1 MTLDDELATKRAR
14 VRAMLDAHELDG
26 LLLATPA
33 SVSWITCGGD
43 PVVDLTAAQGVAAV
57 LCTRDGETLLTN
69 TIEHARM
76 LEEALPRPPAHVEVF
91 GWHESSGPEAARRLR
106 PGARLG
112 CDLTL
117 AGFEDCA
124 IGVRAL
130 RLVLT
135 PAEQERYRV
144 LCRDAGTAIE
154 ETAEIV
160 EPDMSALEITGALAA
175 ET

>member
-1 MTLDDELATKRAR
+1 
-14 VRAMLDAHELDG
+14 
-26 LLLATPA
+26 
-33 SVSWITCGGD
+33 
-43 PVVDLTAAQGVAAV
+43 
-57 LCTRDGETLLTN
+57 
-69 TIEHARM
+69 M

-117 AGFEDCA
+117 AGFEVCA

-135 PAEQERYRV
+135 PAEQERCRV

-160 EPDMSALEITGALAA
+160 EPGMSELEITGVLAA
-175 ET
+175 ETYDRGLVPIVVLVATDERVSRYRHPIPTARRLQQYALLVLCARRHGLVANVTRVVPFGATPDDLLRR